1 MGTGV
6 RCGGVVFREKLR
18 APEPTGL
25 VRARLEQALLDGPSA
40 VVDSVVAPAGSGKTT
55 LLSRVAATSSAP
67 VGWYRVTDDDGPE
80 ARFVAHLAAALGP
93 VCGTGDVRSMDALLT
108 ALDNW
113 SGPRAVV
120 ILDDLHEIAD
130 TPAEHALERFV
141 SLRPRRLRVILGS
154 RRTPD
159 INIPRLQVS
168 GTFHEIGSD
177 QLRFRSWEVEELFAN
192 VYRQPLRPEAAA
204 ALTRRTGGWAAGL
217 QLFHLATAGR
227 SAAERHQAVSDLG
240 GRSKLVRSYL
250 ARNVLGALPDERR
263 VFLLRT
269 CTLGRLSGP
278 ACDALL
284 NTDGSHRVLEM
295 LDREQLFTS
304 TDDDG
309 LHFRYH
315 EVLQNHLE
323 LALVEEYGSDG
334 ARAWYARSGV
344 VLESLGDLRSAT
356 KAFAKAE
363 DWPAVSRLIRR
374 AGADGIGEDLLPP
387 VTFQRDPWLALANAR
402 RLARDGALQAARD
415 AYLFT
420 QSCYDEPGFSG
431 ICMSEAQAVAGWL
444 PATGGGSPAFRHWSR
459 VLRDGLR
466 ELPDLRA
473 PAATTG
479 AAGVRLAHGLLAVVA
494 GENDL
499 AREVIA
505 SVRRD
510 ESASA
515 TVAIAADLAWE
526 MLDVLCVDAAG
537 PCHSTGPGDLAAL
550 AEVNGLPWL
559 ARLAHGLQQLVLAR
573 SGDAPWRL
581 ECCAEVIAACD
592 ARGDVWGAA
601 LLTLAVGL
609 SKKALG
615 MTPVELADAADRFT
629 ELDAPTLTRWCTD
642 IRTREPRAVP
652 VEVRCFGEFRIEVG
666 GVPVDLGRLRP
677 QARNVLQLLALAPG
691 VDHHR
696 EFLEDAL
703 WPGAPHAVACHRLQ
717 VAVSSVRNL
726 FGDGSVTVE
735 RRGECYRLGLPAGSV
750 IDVVEFGA
758 AMTSAAA
765 ASARGDVDARMA
777 ARRRALAVYAG
788 DLLPGAVADPVD
800 DERQRLR
807 RAAASAAASLAADYR
822 SRGRGADALAAAQ
835 RSVDLDP
842 YQEGP
847 WLLMAELHEMGG
859 DASAAE
865 LSRRECARI
874 QAELAVGW

>member
-6 RCGGVVFREKLR
+6 RGGGVVFREKLR
-18 APEPTGL
+18 APEATGL
-25 VRARLEQALLDGPSA
+25 VRARLEQALLDGPGA
-40 VVDSVVAPAGSGKTT
+40 VVDLVVAPAGSGKTT
-55 LLSRVAATSSAP
+55 LLSRVAEASRGP
-67 VGWYRVTDDDGPE
+67 VGWYRLTDDDGSE
-80 ARFVAHLAAALGP
+80 ERFVTHLAAALAP
-93 VCGTGDVRSMDALLT
+93 VCGTGDARSMDALLT
-108 ALDNW
+108 ALDSW
-113 SGPRAVV
+113 SGPGALV
-120 ILDDLHEIAD
+120 ILDDLHEVAE
-130 TPAEHALERFV
+130 TPAERALERFV
-141 SLRPRRLRVILGS
+141 SLRPPGLRVILGS

-159 INIPRLQVS
+159 INIPRLRVS
-168 GTFHEIGSD
+168 GTFREIGSD
-177 QLRFRSWEVEELFAN
+177 DLRFRSWEVEELFAK
-192 VYRQPLRPEAAA
+192 VYRRPLRPEAAA

-250 ARNVLGALPDERR
+250 ARNVLGALPDDRR

-284 NTDGSHRVLEM
+284 NTSGSHRVLEV

-334 ARAWYARSGV
+334 ARGWYARSGV

-356 KAFAKAE
+356 RAFAKAE

-374 AGADGIGEDLLPP
+374 AGADGIAEDLLPP
-387 VTFQRDPWLALANAR
+387 VTFRRDPWLALANAR

-420 QSCYDEPGFSG
+420 RSCYDEPRFSD
-431 ICMSEAQAVAGWL
+431 ICASEAQAVAGWL
-444 PATGGGSPAFRHWSR
+444 PLRSGGNPGFRHWSR

-466 ELPDLRA
+466 VLPDLRA
-473 PAATTG
+473 RPPATG
-479 AAGVRLAHGLLAVVA
+479 DAGVRLAHGLLALVA
-494 GENDL
+494 GDMDG
-499 AREVIA
+499 ARSAVA
-505 SVRRD
+505 AVRRD
-510 ESASA
+510 ESAGA
-515 TVAIAADLAWE
+515 AVAITADLAWE
-526 MLDVLCVDAAG
+526 VLDVLRAGDTGGPYRGAG
-537 PCHSTGPGDLAAL
+537 PSDVAAL

-573 SGDAPWRL
+573 ADDAVWRL
-581 ECCAEVIAACD
+581 ECCTELIAACD

-609 SKKALG
+609 TKASLG
-615 MTPVELADAADRFT
+615 QQAAELTDAAKRFT
-629 ELDAPTLTRWCTD
+629 ELDAPQLTRWCAGTV
-642 IRTREPRAVP
+642 TRASAAP
-652 VEVRCFGEFRIEVG
+652 VTVRCFGEFGVEVG

-677 QARNVLQLLALAPG
+677 QARNVLQLLALAAG

-703 WPGAPHAVACHRLQ
+703 WPGTPHAAACHRLQ

-726 FGDGSVTVE
+726 FGDGPVTVE
-735 RRGECYRLGLPAGSV
+735 RRGESYRLCLPAGSV
-750 IDVVEFGA
+750 VDVAEFGA
-758 AMTSAAA
+758 AMAAA
-765 ASARGDVDARMA
+765 ATASARGDVDGRMT
-777 ARRRALAVYAG
+777 ARRRALAVYTG
-788 DLLPGAVADPVD
+788 DLLPGVAADPVD

-807 RAAASAAASLAADYR
+807 RAAATAAASLAADYR

-847 WLLMAELHEMGG
+847 WLLMAELHEKGG

-874 QAELAVGW
+874 QAELTVGL